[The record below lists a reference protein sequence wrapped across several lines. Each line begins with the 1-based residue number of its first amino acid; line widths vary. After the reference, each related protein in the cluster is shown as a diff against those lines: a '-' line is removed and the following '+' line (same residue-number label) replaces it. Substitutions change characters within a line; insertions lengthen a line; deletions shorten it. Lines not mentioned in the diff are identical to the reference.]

1 LVVLL
6 AERLVALQVVVVQ
19 AVLEA
24 EEDQLAAVEALHC
37 RSFSERNELDSPLGL
52 LSRRVR

>member
-1 LVVLL
+1 VLL

-24 EEDQLAAVEALHC
+24 EEDQLAAVKALHC